1 MFCTVT
7 TMITGLRSSGSG
19 CRRGFTLVEIMVVV
33 VIIGLLAAVALPA
46 FQRVRR
52 RAVSSRYINDVRQI
66 RDAAERYALENG
78 SFPPN
83 GIGGLHANLRGYV
96 PDSVFNSTS
105 TPLGG
110 VWDWDYQQDG
120 FTASISVYLFTVS
133 DAQLLEIDRTID
145 DGDLTT
151 GNVRKVGS
159 KFHHIIQP

>member
-1 MFCTVT
+1 MSASRPAPSPT
-7 TMITGLRSSGSG
+7 IRPW
-19 CRRGFTLVEIMVVV
+19 RARAAFTLVEIMVVV
-33 VIIGLLAAVALPA
+33 VIIGILAAVALPA

-52 RAVSSRYINDVRQI
+52 RAVNSRYINDARQI

-83 GIGGLHANLRGYV
+83 GIGALHPNLRGYV

-110 VWDWDYQQDG
+110 VWDWDFQQDG
-120 FTASISVYLFTVS
+120 FTASISVYQFTVS

-145 DGDLTT
+145 DGDLNA
-151 GNVRKVGS
+151 GLFRKISS
-159 KFHHIIQP
+159 KAVLIIQP